1 MKKGLKQTG
10 GKQHHSRLAVWAVDT
25 LYDVIGGILYSIG
38 LYTFAK
44 SGEFAPGGVS
54 GLALIFNRLW
64 QMPIGISTLII
75 NIPVVILS
83 YKVLGRK
90 FLLKS
95 FQTMLISTLLIDGV
109 FPYTPEYTGSRLL
122 SAVFM
127 GVFMGA
133 GLALIYM
140 RGSSTGGSDFLNVTI
155 RKLCPHFSMGQ
166 IVMMTD
172 LVIIGV
178 GGLVYG
184 DIDAVLYGVISTY
197 VTSLVIDKILYGAG
211 SSKLALII
219 TTDGKATADLIDRE
233 TKRGAT
239 LVKAKGA
246 YSGDERDMV
255 LCACGKTE
263 ITKVRVAAY
272 EIDPN
277 AFVMITEASEV
288 FGEGFMPT
296 LDE

>member
-1 MKKGLKQTG
+1 MKNAMKNAGNR
-10 GKQHHSRLAVWAVDT
+10 QHHSKAAVWAVDT
-25 LYDVIGGILYSIG
+25 LYDIIGGILYSIG
-38 LYTFAK
+38 VYTFAK
-44 SGEFAPGGVS
+44 SGEFAPGGVT
-54 GLALIFNRLW
+54 GLALLCNKLW
-64 QMPIGISTLII
+64 ELPIGVSTLVI

-95 FQTMLISTLLIDGV
+95 FQTMLISTILIDGI
-109 FPYTPEYTGSRLL
+109 FPYTPLYQGNRLL
-122 SAVFM
+122 SAVFT

-155 RKLCPHFSMGQ
+155 RKLWPHFSMGQ

-172 LVIIGV
+172 IGIICI

-197 VTSLVIDKILYGAG
+197 ATSLVIDKILYGAG
-211 SSKLALII
+211 SGKLAIII
-219 TTDGKATADLIDRE
+219 TQDGKATADRIDKE
-233 TKRGAT
+233 TQRGAT

-246 YSGDERDMV
+246 YSGDDRDMV
-255 LCACGKTE
+255 MCACSKAE

-272 EIDPN
+272 EVDPS

-288 FGEGFMPT
+288 FGEGFMPAV
-296 LDE
+296 DF